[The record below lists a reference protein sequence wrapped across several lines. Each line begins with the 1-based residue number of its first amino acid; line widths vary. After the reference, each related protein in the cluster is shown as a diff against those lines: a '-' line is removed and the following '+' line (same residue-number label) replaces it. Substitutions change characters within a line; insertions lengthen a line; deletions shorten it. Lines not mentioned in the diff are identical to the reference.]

1 MVESIRKHK
10 RKLIGTRWILWWTI
24 VVFVVIIAIG
34 GCSGGDSSTSD
45 SSIKPEDTSKQAEC
59 VPDESDVPIHVT
71 EDGLEFVRTP
81 DERFEGLPGYPFEP
95 HYVMIDGLR
104 MHYVDEGP
112 PDGEVVLMLH
122 GQPSWSYLYRKMIYL
137 CTAHRVDHALH

>member
-1 MVESIRKHK
+1 MVEIMRKRK

-24 VVFVVIIAIG
+24 AAFLGIMPIG

-45 SSIKPEDTSKQAEC
+45 SGIKPEDTSRQAEC

-81 DERFEGLPGYPFEP
+81 DECFEPLPGYPF
-95 HYVMIDGLR
+95 
-104 MHYVDEGP
+104 
-112 PDGEVVLMLH
+112 
-122 GQPSWSYLYRKMIYL
+122 
-137 CTAHRVDHALH
+137 